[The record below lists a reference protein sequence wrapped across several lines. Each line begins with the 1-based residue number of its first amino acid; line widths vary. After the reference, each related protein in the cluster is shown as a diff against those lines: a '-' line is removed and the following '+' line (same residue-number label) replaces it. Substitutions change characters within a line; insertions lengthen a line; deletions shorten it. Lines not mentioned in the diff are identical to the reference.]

1 MIFYRME
8 SVEDDSGFKDYPTK
22 SEDDTVR
29 AMELEEN
36 DDTEE
41 IIDDISINEM
51 F

>member
-1 MIFYRME
+1 ME
-8 SVEDDSGFKDYPTK
+8 SVEDDSGFKDYHIR
-22 SEDDTVR
+22 SEDDTFR